1 MTACD
6 LKTKQQITGFFMA
19 TDSYFRGVR
28 VIEINGGTR
37 PIRTVSTAVI
47 GLLATA
53 EDADPLVFPLDTAVL
68 ITDIQRSI
76 EKAGV
81 KGTLSRSLQA
91 IIDQTNALVVVVRVE
106 QKTTEAE
113 QTTAVIGG
121 QVSGKYTGMKALL
134 TAEQNL
140 KVKPRILGAPGL
152 DTAPVTAALGGIAEK
167 LRAFNYVSANGC
179 DTKEEATAYR
189 DAIGSRE
196 TMIIWPDFLGWD
208 TETSSTTTFEA
219 TARALGL
226 RAKIDNDTGWHKTLS
241 NVPVNGVTGISKD
254 VFWQLQS
261 MDTDAGYLNSNEIT
275 TLIQRDGFRFWGSRT
290 CSADPL
296 FAFENYTRT
305 AQILADT
312 MAEGHMWAVDK
323 PLHPSLAKDIVEG
336 INAKFRDLRTQGYII
351 DGQCWFDPAFNS
363 KESLKAGRLLL
374 DYDFTPVPPLE
385 DLTLQQRI
393 TDRYL
398 ADFASRM
405 TA

>member
-1 MTACD
+1 MSACD

-19 TDSYFRGVR
+19 TDSYFHGVR

-81 KGTLSRSLQA
+81 KGTLARSLQA
-91 IIDQTNALVVVVRVE
+91 IVDQTNALVIVVRVE

-113 QTTAVIGG
+113 QNTAVIGG
-121 QVSGKYTGMKALL
+121 QVNGKYTGMKALL

-179 DTKEEATAYR
+179 DTKEEAAAYR

-208 TETSSTTTFEA
+208 TATSTTKTFEA

-241 NVPVNGVTGISKD
+241 NVPVSGVTGISKD

-290 CSADPL
+290 CAADPL

-323 PLHPSLAKDIVEG
+323 PLHTSLAKDIVEG

>member
-1 MTACD
+1 
-6 LKTKQQITGFFMA
+6 MA
-19 TDSYFRGVR
+19 TDLYNHGVR
-28 VIEINGGTR
+28 VIELDGGTR

-47 GLLATA
+47 GMVATA
-53 EDADPLVFPLDTAVL
+53 EDADPLAFPLDTAVL
-68 ITDIQRSI
+68 ITNIQASI

-81 KGTLSRSLQA
+81 KGTLARSLQA
-91 IIDQTNALVVVVRVE
+91 IADQTNAVAVVVRVE
-106 QKTTEAE
+106 TKLTPEE
-113 QTTAVIGG
+113 QTTTVIGG
-121 QVSGKYTGMKALL
+121 QVNGKYTGMKALL

-152 DTAPVTAALGGIAEK
+152 DTAPVTATFTGIAEK
-167 LRAFNYVSANGC
+167 LRSFAYVSANGC
-179 DTKEEATAYR
+179 ETKEEATAYR

-208 TETSSTTTFEA
+208 TSKSSTETFEA

-226 RAKIDNDTGWHKTLS
+226 RSKIDNEIGWHKTLS

-261 MDTDAGYLNSNEIT
+261 MDTDAGYLNSNEVT

-290 CSADPL
+290 CSADQL

-323 PLHPSLAKDIVEG
+323 PLHPSLATDIVEG
-336 INAKFRDLRTQGYII
+336 INAKFRDLKTQGYII
-351 DGQCWFDPAFNS
+351 DASCWFDPEANS
-363 KESLKAGRLLL
+363 KESLKSGRLLL
-374 DYDFTPVPPLE
+374 DYDYTPVPPLE
-385 DLTLQQRI
+385 DLTLRQRI

>member
-1 MTACD
+1 
-6 LKTKQQITGFFMA
+6 MA
-19 TDSYFRGVR
+19 TDSYHHGVR
-28 VIEINGGTR
+28 VYELNEGTR

-47 GLLATA
+47 GLVATA
-53 EDADPLVFPLDTAVL
+53 EDADPFVFPLDTAVL
-68 ITDIQRSI
+68 LTNVQGSI
-76 EKAGV
+76 EKAGT
-81 KGTLSRSLQA
+81 KGTLARSLQA
-91 IIDQTNALVVVVRVE
+91 IADQTNAVIVIVRVE
-106 QKTTEAE
+106 QKTDEAE

-121 QVSGKYTGMKALL
+121 QVNGKYTGMKALL

-152 DTAPVTAALGGIAEK
+152 DSAPVASAFGGLAEK
-167 LRAFNYVSANGC
+167 LRAFVYVSAYGC
-179 DTKEEATAYR
+179 ATKEEAAAYR
-189 DAIGSRE
+189 DSIGSRE

-208 TETSSTTTFEA
+208 TVSSSTTTFEA

-226 RAKIDNDTGWHKTLS
+226 RAKIDNDIGWHKTLS

-254 VFWQLQS
+254 VYWQLQS

-296 FAFENYTRT
+296 FQFENYTRT
-305 AQILADT
+305 AQIIADT

-323 PLHPSLAKDIVEG
+323 PLHPSLARDITEG
-336 INAKFRDLRTQGYII
+336 INDKFRSLKTAGYII
-351 DGQCWFDPAFNS
+351 DASCWFDPYSNS
-363 KESLKAGRLLL
+363 KEQLKNGQLLL
-374 DYDFTPVPPLE
+374 DYDYTPVPPLE
-385 DLTLQQRI
+385 DLTLRQRI
-393 TDRYL
+393 TDKYL

>member
-1 MTACD
+1 
-6 LKTKQQITGFFMA
+6 MA
-19 TDSYFRGVR
+19 TDSYHHGVR
-28 VIEINGGTR
+28 VLELNEGTR

-47 GLLATA
+47 GLVATA
-53 EDADPLVFPLDTAVL
+53 EDADPLTFPLDTAVL
-68 ITDIQRSI
+68 ITNTQGSI

-81 KGTLSRSLQA
+81 KGTLARSLQA
-91 IIDQTNALVVVVRVE
+91 IADQANAVVVVVRVE
-106 QKTTEAE
+106 TKTTEAE
-113 QTTAVIGG
+113 QKTAVIGG
-121 QVSGKYTGMKALL
+121 QVNGKYTGMKALL

-152 DTAPVTAALGGIAEK
+152 DSAEVTAALTGIAEK
-167 LRAFNYVSANGC
+167 LRAFNYVSAFGC
-179 DTKEEATAYR
+179 ETKEDATAYR

-196 TMIIWPDFLGWD
+196 TMVIWPDFLGWD
-208 TETSSTTTFEA
+208 TATSTTTTFEA

-226 RAKIDNDTGWHKTLS
+226 RAKIDNEIGWHKTIS

-261 MDTDAGYLNSNEIT
+261 MDTDAGYLNSNEVT

-290 CSADPL
+290 CATDPL

-323 PLHPSLAKDIVEG
+323 PLHPSLAKDIVDG
-336 INAKFRDLRTQGYII
+336 INAKFRDLKNQGYII
-351 DGQCWFDPAFNS
+351 DAECWFDPDANS
-363 KESLKAGRLLL
+363 KESLKSGRLLL
-374 DYDFTPVPPLE
+374 DYDYTPVPPLE
-385 DLTLQQRI
+385 DLTLRQRI

>member
-1 MTACD
+1 
-6 LKTKQQITGFFMA
+6 MA
-19 TDSYFRGVR
+19 TDSYFHGVR

-81 KGTLSRSLQA
+81 KGTLARSLQA
-91 IIDQTNALVVVVRVE
+91 IVDQTNALVIVVRVE

-121 QVSGKYTGMKALL
+121 QVNGRYTGMKALL

-167 LRAFNYVSANGC
+167 LRAFNYVGANGC
-179 DTKEEATAYR
+179 DTKEEAAAYR

-208 TETSSTTTFEA
+208 TVTSSTTTFEA

-261 MDTDAGYLNSNEIT
+261 METDAGYLNSNEIT

-290 CSADPL
+290 CATDPL

-305 AQILADT
+305 AQILSDT

-351 DGQCWFDPAFNS
+351 DGLCWFDPAFNS